1 MDHDGGK
8 LGLHP
13 AANKL
18 PATSNHSHRASRI
31 NEQIEASLNF
41 AFDVQS
47 AGEFD
52 GLHSNLELTA
62 SNVLEEESLQH

>member
-1 MDHDGGK
+1 MMGHDGGK
-8 LGLHP
+8 RPLHP
-13 AANKL
+13 AATQTASHTK
-18 PATSNHSHRASRI
+18 SSHRASRI
-31 NEQIEASLNF
+31 NGQIEASLKF

-62 SNVLEEESLQH
+62 SNVLEE